1 MQYNVYVK
9 KTFTCKHQLFLV
21 ERKDLRM
28 FINVVLHVM
37 TPIPVDEPTQHTLI
51 LDLKLCCFV

>member
-1 MQYNVYVK
+1 M